1 MWVGWMDVSQTGK
14 PGHLSDSL
22 ILLLPG
28 HKVLGKPLVTHEA
41 LVCSCK
47 MKHLD
52 QLSVSKLHSL
62 QL

>member
-1 MWVGWMDVSQTGK
+1 MDVSQTGK

-28 HKVLGKPLVTHEA
+28 HKVLGKPLVTYEA

-47 MKHLD
+47 MGHLD
-52 QLSVSKLHSL
+52 QLSVSEVHSL
-62 QL
+62 